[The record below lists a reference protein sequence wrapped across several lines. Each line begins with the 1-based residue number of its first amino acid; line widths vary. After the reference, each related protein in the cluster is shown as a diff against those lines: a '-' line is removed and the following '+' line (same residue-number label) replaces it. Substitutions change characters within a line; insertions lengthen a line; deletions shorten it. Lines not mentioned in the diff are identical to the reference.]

1 MVRVAPVHR
10 TCLEIKA
17 WAHGDG
23 VGRPIQGLG
32 NVMDPG
38 QHNSA
43 ATTASCDAPLGL
55 ERQVAPP
62 HRSTS

>member
-10 TCLEIKA
+10 TGLEIKA

-32 NVMDPG
+32 DVMDPG
-38 QHNSA
+38 Q
-43 ATTASCDAPLGL
+43 
-55 ERQVAPP
+55 
-62 HRSTS
+62 